1 MGNIAAI
8 FVKEM
13 RSYFGSPIAYVMA
26 GVFLLFT
33 GYIFQNLVLD
43 FHGLCQYYQQDYQ
56 QTGTRP
62 TLNVNDMVVAHLF
75 RVQVFVWMMVTP
87 MLTMRL
93 YAEEKRSG
101 TLELL
106 MTSPLTTWQTLLG
119 KFAAC
124 LTLYLAIEVGVL
136 SLLGFLS
143 LHATLDWGPILSAYL
158 GILLVGA
165 TFISVG
171 IMASSITE
179 NQIVA
184 VVMSFFL
191 LMLLWL
197 IDWSSRFAS
206 PTMAGILRHLSIL
219 AHMSDLTRGV
229 IDTHDV
235 VFFLS
240 MTVFFLFLTHT
251 VIESRRWRQ

>member
-1 MGNIAAI
+1 MGNVAAI
-8 FVKEM
+8 FAKEM

-43 FHGLCQYYQQDYQ
+43 FHGMCLYYSQ
-56 QTGTRP
+56 QTGSAP
-62 TLNVNDMVVAHLF
+62 TLNVNEMVVAHLF

-119 KFAAC
+119 KFTAC
-124 LTLYLAIEVGVL
+124 LTLYLAIEAGVL
-136 SLLGFLS
+136 SLVGLLS
-143 LHATLDWGPILSAYL
+143 MHATLEWGPILSAYL

-171 IMASSITE
+171 ILASSITE

-184 VVMSFFL
+184 VVVSFFL

-206 PTMAGILRHLSIL
+206 PVVAWVLRYLSIL
-219 AHMSDLTRGV
+219 AHMSDMTRGV

-240 MTVFFLFLTHT
+240 MTLFFLFLTHT

>member
-8 FVKEM
+8 FWKEM

-43 FHGLCQYYQQDYQ
+43 FHQLCRYYAKQAS
-56 QTGTRP
+56 TSNSP
-62 TLNVNDMVVAHLF
+62 PLNVNEMVVVHF
-75 RVQVFVWMMVTP
+75 YGVQAFVWMMVTP

-93 YAEEKRSG
+93 YAEEKRNG

-119 KFAAC
+119 KFGAC
-124 LTLYLAIEVGVL
+124 LTLYAITEAAAL
-136 SLLGFLS
+136 SLLWLLS
-143 LHATLDWGPILSAYL
+143 MHATLEWGPVFSAYL
-158 GILLVGA
+158 GIFLVGA
-165 TFISVG
+165 TFISAG
-171 IMASSITE
+171 ILASSLTE

-184 VVMSFFL
+184 VVLSFFL

-197 IDWSSRFAS
+197 IHWSSTFTTPVVA
-206 PTMAGILRHLSIL
+206 AVLRYLSIL
-219 AHMSDLTRGV
+219 AHMGDMTRGV
-229 IDTHDV
+229 IDTNDV

-240 MTVFFLFLTHT
+240 MATFFLFLTHT